1 MNAQP
6 SDVAE
11 PRASSRRSRGG
22 THDGGGALLW
32 LLATLLV
39 AVTAVPLPKGSGWLG
54 ARAFAVELVAIV
66 LAVSIVSTGQ
76 WTRARVLAAL
86 TALPNLAIGAFLLW
100 VGVSA
105 ARSDLPEL
113 SRYEAMRHLS
123 GGLIYFSIV
132 YGFSVRRH
140 LGKLVAALLAAA
152 SLASL
157 LAFLTATEGR
167 LDHLTGALRNH
178 QLLAGL
184 LCLSFPIVLAV
195 SQLDEEPWRRYGAQ
209 AAAVI
214 VIAGLLVS
222 KNRSAW
228 LGSAVSLLVLG
239 GLYLRFTR
247 RGETVSIKRHQLL
260 LPLTTIILAG
270 GLCFA
275 VAQIQGG
282 LSQRAL
288 TLSRLTQDS
297 SFQWRLAMWD
307 KAIRMANQ
315 KPITGW
321 GIGSFPVQQ
330 ALFFHPAAPS
340 REQRAILATGA
351 RLTENAH
358 NTYVQLAAEIG
369 YVGLLFYLAVFGAF
383 FYTSIRS
390 LATTRLG
397 FRHTILL
404 GATASAAGQMVAAI
418 GTPAWE
424 FPECS
429 LFLWVILAFGMAAAG
444 VGTRGREPELT
455 GRSVQD

>member
-1 MNAQP
+1 MNVAQTDLSEAP
-6 SDVAE
+6 G
-11 PRASSRRSRGG
+11 SSRRSRGS
-22 THDGGGALLW
+22 HQSAGGLFW
-32 LLATLLV
+32 LFAALLV
-39 AVTAVPLPKGSGWLG
+39 AVTAAPLPNGSAWLS
-54 ARAFAVELVAIV
+54 ARAFAVEVVAIV
-66 LAVSIVSTGQ
+66 LAVSIVSSGQ

-86 TALPNLAIGAFLLW
+86 TALPNMAIGAFLLW

-140 LGKLVAALLAAA
+140 LAKLVVALLVAA

-157 LAFLTATEGR
+157 LAFFTATEGR
-167 LDHLTGALRNH
+167 MEHLSGALRNH

-184 LCLSFPIVLAV
+184 LCLSLPIILVV
-195 SQLDEEPWRRYGAQ
+195 SQMDEEPWRRYGAQ

-214 VIAGLLVS
+214 VIAGLLIS

-228 LGSAVSLLVLG
+228 LGAAVALLVLG
-239 GLYLRFTR
+239 ALYLRFSR
-247 RGETVSIKRHQLL
+247 RGERISIRRHQLL
-260 LPLTTIILAG
+260 LPVVTLLLAG
-270 GLCFA
+270 GLCFT

-288 TLSRLTQDS
+288 SLSRLTQDS

-307 KAIRMANQ
+307 KALRMANQ
-315 KPITGW
+315 KPIAGW
-321 GIGSFPVQQ
+321 GIGSYPVQQ
-330 ALFFHPAAPS
+330 ALFFHAAAPS
-340 REQRAILATGA
+340 REQRAILATGP

-358 NTYVQLAAEIG
+358 NTYAQMAAEIG

-390 LATTRLG
+390 LANTRLG
-397 FRHTILL
+397 FRHAILL
-404 GATASAAGQMVAAI
+404 GATAAVAGQMVAAI

-444 VGTRGREPELT
+444 VGSRGREPEVT
-455 GRSVQD
+455 GRSVQH

>member
-1 MNAQP
+1 MNATP
-6 SDVAE
+6 SDLAE
-11 PRASSRRSRGG
+11 SPRPPRRSRETHQGVGG
-22 THDGGGALLW
+22 LFW
-32 LLATLLV
+32 LLAGLLV
-39 AVTAVPLPKGSGWLG
+39 VVTTVPLPHGGIWLG
-54 ARAFAVELVAIV
+54 ARAFAVELVAII
-66 LAVSIVSTGQ
+66 LAVSIVSTGE
-76 WTRARVLAAL
+76 WTRARVLAAV

-105 ARSDLPEL
+105 ARSDLPDV

-140 LGKLVAALLAAA
+140 LGKLVVVLLVAA

-167 LDHLTGALRNH
+167 LDHLSGALRNH

-184 LCLSFPIVLAV
+184 LCLSLPVVLVV
-195 SQLDEEPWRRYGAQ
+195 SQMDEEPWRRYAAQ
-209 AAAVI
+209 AAAVV

-228 LGSAVSLLVLG
+228 LGTVVAIIVLAV
-239 GLYLRFTR
+239 LYVRFTR
-247 RGETVSIKRHQLL
+247 RGQPISIRSHQLL
-260 LPLTTIILAG
+260 LPLITILLAG
-270 GLCFA
+270 GLVFA

-282 LSQRAL
+282 LGKRAIS
-288 TLSRLTQDS
+288 LSRLTNDA
-297 SFQWRLAMWD
+297 SFQWRLAMWN
-307 KAIRMANQ
+307 KGIRMANER
-315 KPITGW
+315 PLTGW
-321 GIGSFPVQQ
+321 GIGAYPIQQ

-340 REQRAILATGA
+340 REQRAILATGP

-358 NTYVQLAAEIG
+358 NTYVQLAAELG
-369 YVGLLFYLAVFGAF
+369 YPGLLLYLAVFGAF
-383 FYTSIRS
+383 FYTTIKGLRSIRP
-390 LATTRLG
+390 G

-404 GATASAAGQMVAAI
+404 GATAAVAGQMVAAV

-429 LFLWVILAFGMAAAG
+429 LFLWVILAFGVAAAG
-444 VGTRGREPELT
+444 VGSRGREPELS